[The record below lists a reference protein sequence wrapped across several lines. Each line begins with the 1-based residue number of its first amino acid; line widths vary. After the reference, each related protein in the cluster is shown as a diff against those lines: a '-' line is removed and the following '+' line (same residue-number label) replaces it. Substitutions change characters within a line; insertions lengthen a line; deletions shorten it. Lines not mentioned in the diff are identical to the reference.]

1 MDTKDTDSNIIG
13 TTATDRSDSDIDK
26 IRDEILEATLPNVI
40 FDGWSNQSLRDGTSM
55 AGYDSH
61 TAFRAFPGGIPELVD
76 HFSDW
81 ADRRMLEELAK
92 HDLEAMKVRE
102 RITLAIRSRLE
113 VLEPHEDAVRRAIT
127 FLALPNNVA
136 QGARMVYRT
145 VDAMWYAAGDTA
157 TDFNY
162 YTKRGLLAAVLTST
176 TLYWLN
182 DQSEDKRDTW
192 AFLDR
197 RIADVMRV
205 GRTTGRLS
213 GLGNL
218 IAHFPSPFRFGR
230 QIRRRASGY

>member
-1 MDTKDTDSNIIG
+1 MNG
-13 TTATDRSDSDIDK
+13 AGMDIDDANDANDGDIYK

-40 FDGWSNQSLRDGTSM
+40 FDGWSTQSLRDGVSM
-55 AGYDSH
+55 AGYDSD

-76 HFSDW
+76 HFSSW
-81 ADRRMLEELAK
+81 ADRRMLEELEK
-92 HDLEAMKVRE
+92 HDLDAMRVRD
-102 RITLAIRSRLE
+102 RITLAIRARLE
-113 VLEPHEDAVRRAIT
+113 VLEPHEDAVRRALT
-127 FLALPNNVA
+127 FLALPNHTA

-218 IAHFPSPFRFGR
+218 VAHFPSPFRFGR

>member
-1 MDTKDTDSNIIG
+1 MNG
-13 TTATDRSDSDIDK
+13 AGMDIDDANDANDGDIYK

-40 FDGWSNQSLRDGTSM
+40 FDGWSTQSLRDGVSM
-55 AGYDSH
+55 AGYDSD

-76 HFSDW
+76 HFSSW
-81 ADRRMLEELAK
+81 ADRRMLEELEK
-92 HDLEAMKVRE
+92 HDLDAMKVRD
-102 RITLAIRSRLE
+102 RITLAIRARLE
-113 VLEPHEDAVRRAIT
+113 VLEPHEDAVRRALT
-127 FLALPNNVA
+127 FLALPNHTA

-182 DQSEDKRDTW
+182 DHSEDKRDTW